1 MWNQLLKLWK
11 SDNLLVQAWDQSY
24 EMLEIARDMCLEAM
38 RILRESDDTVI
49 NKDIRQKDKKVNEY
63 EQDVRRKVMTH
74 CTVQGPNE
82 LPGGM
87 VLVSIVIDI
96 ERIGDYAKNI
106 LDLAE
111 VHSNRLNIPDLEED
125 LHQIESTTK
134 ERFKETIRILR
145 EQDEDG
151 AKHQMSTL
159 KKELSLICDTIVDR
173 AAGGK
178 INSITPDDCAALALY
193 ARYLKRINSHLNNM
207 VTSVANPFEKIGF
220 QSEETKT

>member
-82 LPGGM
+82 RSRGNG
-87 VLVSIVIDI
+87 SC
-96 ERIGDYAKNI
+96 EY
-106 LDLAE
+106 
-111 VHSNRLNIPDLEED
+111 
-125 LHQIESTTK
+125 
-134 ERFKETIRILR
+134 
-145 EQDEDG
+145 
-151 AKHQMSTL
+151 
-159 KKELSLICDTIVDR
+159 C
-173 AAGGK
+173 
-178 INSITPDDCAALALY
+178 Y
-193 ARYLKRINSHLNNM
+193 RY
-207 VTSVANPFEKIGF
+207 
-220 QSEETKT
+220 

>member
-11 SDNLLVQAWDQSY
+11 SDNLLVQAWDQSF

-38 RILRESDDTVI
+38 RILRESDDTII

-63 EQDVRRKVMTH
+63 EQEVRRKVMTH

-111 VHSNRLNIPDLEED
+111 VHSNRLDIPELEKDL
-125 LHQIESTTK
+125 LQIESTTK
-134 ERFKETIRILR
+134 ERFKESIRILR
-145 EQDEDG
+145 EQDEDS
-151 AKHQMSTL
+151 AKHQMLTF
-159 KKELSLICDTIVDR
+159 KTELSSICDTIVDR

-178 INSITPDDCAALALY
+178 ITGVTPDECATLALY

-220 QSEETKT
+220 RSEEM

>member
-11 SDNLLVQAWDQSY
+11 SDNLLVQAWDQSF

-38 RILRESDDTVI
+38 RILRESDDTII

-111 VHSNRLNIPDLEED
+111 VHSNRLDIPEREKDL
-125 LHQIESTTK
+125 LQIESTTK
-134 ERFKETIRILR
+134 ERFKESIRILR
-145 EQDEDG
+145 ELDEDS
-151 AKHQMSTL
+151 AKHQMSTF
-159 KKELSLICDTIVDR
+159 KTELSSICDTIVDR

-178 INSITPDDCAALALY
+178 ITGVTPDECATLALY

-220 QSEETKT
+220 RSEEM

>member
-151 AKHQMSTL
+151 AKLQMSTL
-159 KKELSLICDTIVDR
+159 KKELSLICDTIVD
-173 AAGGK
+173 
-178 INSITPDDCAALALY
+178 
-193 ARYLKRINSHLNNM
+193 
-207 VTSVANPFEKIGF
+207 
-220 QSEETKT
+220 